1 LQQAIQIALDHN
13 RPVKISQMDITKAH
27 WQVAQARSKC
37 FPEINTYF
45 FGAGNLTS
53 RTFTFKK
60 AIFGT
65 VNDAPSP
72 SKDVHIN
79 LSQGFTGVIMAQV
92 AQPFSQLY
100 NIHLAIRE
108 QELGAD
114 MATQK
119 YQAKR

>member
-1 LQQAIQIALDHN
+1 
-13 RPVKISQMDITKAH
+13 
-27 WQVAQARSKC
+27 
-37 FPEINTYF
+37 
-45 FGAGNLTS
+45 
-53 RTFTFKK
+53 
-60 AIFGT
+60 
-65 VNDAPSP
+65 
-72 SKDVHIN
+72 
-79 LSQGFTGVIMAQV
+79 VIMAQV